1 MSKEKILML
10 LIESLVKEAGV
21 ATLEELIVVC
31 MRYGIRVSKQFITDC
46 WYNYQFAHRK
56 EIKYM
61 PLENNHIK
69 VPATDV
75 KQREYNKL
83 C

>member
-10 LIESLVKEAGV
+10 LIESLIKEAGV
-21 ATLEELIVVC
+21 ATLDELIVIC

-56 EIKYM
+56 EIKYT
-61 PLENNHIK
+61 PLENNHIV
-69 VPATDV
+69 VPATSV
-75 KQREYNKL
+75 KDRDKNK
-83 C
+83 

>member
-21 ATLEELIVVC
+21 ATLEELIVIC
-31 MRYGIRVSKQFITDC
+31 MRYGIRVSKQLITDC

-56 EIKYM
+56 EIKYT
-61 PLENNHIK
+61 PLENNRIV

-75 KQREYNKL
+75 KQRETNKY